1 MRRLDTRAITVVD
14 AAGPAACPLDR
25 GAMRARFHAREADG
39 RCCRRATFA
48 PIWRAIP
55 LLRPLGEAT
64 RNPSILSLLER
75 LYP

>member
-1 MRRLDTRAITVVD
+1 
-14 AAGPAACPLDR
+14 
-25 GAMRARFHAREADG
+25 MRARFHAREADG